1 MKTRKILVCGLIAVM
16 FALAFMGCGEEE
28 KKKYTVTF
36 DSNNGSTVDPQT
48 VNKGD
53 RAEKPVD
60 PTRTTLMAGLW
71 DKTPPTASYTF
82 IEWQK
87 DGAAYD
93 FNTPVTANITLIAQ
107 WTIATAPSEKPLDYA
122 DYIKNSTTF
131 NPIEEAIRYISG
143 SSYEGDSTA
152 FILVLEEDV
161 DNVDFFGVGI
171 SYHNENDRTLTITS
185 AGTSERV
192 IRNPVFYVTKGTLV
206 IDGNITLR
214 GKNNKDN
221 DKSVVSVLGGGN
233 LELKGNAKITGNTSS
248 SSAVVLMGGSN
259 AAGEVSLAKMTMS
272 DNAKISGNTGG
283 GVNIGGE
290 FTMNGGEISGNV
302 GGGVKVGYGGK
313 FIVASEAVKANIK
326 GNKSGSQVE
335 LMDGGTFTVG
345 GVAAD
350 GF

>member
-1 MKTRKILVCGLIAVM
+1 MKTRKILACGLIAVM

-71 DKTPPTASYTF
+71 DKTPSTASYTF

-107 WTIATAPSEKPLDYA
+107 WTIATAPSEKPLSGDTYNL
-122 DYIKNSTTF
+122 KNIDDS
-131 NPIEEAIRYISG
+131 IRYIS
-143 SSYEGDSTA
+143 SYDGDSTA

-161 DNVDFFGVGI
+161 DNADNGGVGI
-171 SYHNENDRTLTITS
+171 SYHNEKDRTLTITS

-259 AAGEVSLAKMTMS
+259 AAGEVSLPKMTMS